1 MEEEQSLNEET
12 GHGLE
17 TIGFL
22 ALQEGDIIGTTFIG
36 EAGQV
41 SDVGRPWQT
50 ITLERDYI
58 NPVVILSPNTFN
70 ESDPG
75 VVRARNLTNNSF
87 ELHFEEWNYLDLNHA
102 GETVSY
108 LVFESGTHR
117 LPDGTI
123 IEARNSIID
132 SDFSSVSFNHDHDT
146 TPLVFAQVASDN
158 GPATVTTRLNS
169 ITADGFDV
177 RVQEEEA
184 SATQRHVDETVSW
197 IAIQPSSGNSNGV
210 FYQALNG
217 GDINHNAEEVLFTN
231 FFDDPPAV
239 FADLQTYNGNQT
251 ATVRQTETSATGVS
265 LFVEE
270 EQSFDN
276 ETGHAREDIGIFAI
290 SNGPISGFLLDFGSD
305 DTSSNGG
312 FGILPRSSQSTVDVS
327 GPNSVIQQMI
337 IARNEFLSMV
347 DSAATELNDAP
358 EFFTTL
364 DDSQTTD
371 TVSSFTTETQ
381 DQYFA
386 RESGVADQESGET
399 TFDLEV
405 NLDSL
410 D

>member
-1 MEEEQSLNEET
+1 M
-12 GHGLE
+12 
-17 TIGFL
+17 
-22 ALQEGDIIGTTFIG
+22 
-36 EAGQV
+36 
-41 SDVGRPWQT
+41 
-50 ITLERDYI
+50 
-58 NPVVILSPNTFN
+58 
-70 ESDPG
+70 
-75 VVRARNLTNNSF
+75 
-87 ELHFEEWNYLDLNHA
+87 
-102 GETVSY
+102 
-108 LVFESGTHR
+108 
-117 LPDGTI
+117 
-123 IEARNSIID
+123 
-132 SDFSSVSFNHDHDT
+132 
-146 TPLVFAQVASDN
+146 
-158 GPATVTTRLNS
+158 
-169 ITADGFDV
+169 
-177 RVQEEEA
+177 
-184 SATQRHVDETVSW
+184 
-197 IAIQPSSGNSNGV
+197 
-210 FYQALNG
+210 
-217 GDINHNAEEVLFTN
+217 
-231 FFDDPPAV
+231 
-239 FADLQTYNGNQT
+239 
-251 ATVRQTETSATGVS
+251 RQTETSATGVS